1 MDDTPTDH
9 FGADIAAGYDASVAR
24 RFHEDDLGPTVD
36 FLADLAAGRPALELG
51 IGTGRVA
58 LPLSRRGV
66 RVVGIDL
73 SPAMV
78 DKLRE
83 KPGGDEIDVEIG
95 DFATTTVDG
104 PFGLVFL
111 VFSTISNLTTQDA
124 QVACFRNAAAHLESG
139 GYFVIEVGVPDLRRL
154 PPGERARV
162 FDHGDGHTG
171 FDVYVDIPNQLL
183 ESHHHVETD
192 DGVLVHHAPFRYV
205 FPSEL
210 DLMARLAGLELV
222 DRWEGWRREPFT
234 EASERHVSVWRK
246 V

>member
-1 MDDTPTDH
+1 MDETPTDH
-9 FGADIAAGYDASVAR
+9 FGADIAAGYDAAIAR

-58 LPLSRRGV
+58 LPLAGRGV
-66 RVVGIDL
+66 RVAGIDL

-83 KPGGDEIDVEIG
+83 KPGGAEIDVEIG

-139 GYFVIEVGVPDLRRL
+139 GHFVIEVGVPDLRRL
-154 PPGERARV
+154 PPGERARCSTTAAATPGSTSMWTSPTRSSSPTTMSRPTTV
-162 FDHGDGHTG
+162 SSSSTRPSATSSR
-171 FDVYVDIPNQLL
+171 PN
-183 ESHHHVETD
+183 ST
-192 DGVLVHHAPFRYV
+192 
-205 FPSEL
+205 
-210 DLMARLAGLELV
+210 
-222 DRWEGWRREPFT
+222 
-234 EASERHVSVWRK
+234 
-246 V
+246 

>member
-1 MDDTPTDH
+1 MPTDH
-9 FGADIAAGYDASVAR
+9 FGEAVAARYDGSVAR
-24 RFHEDDLGPTVD
+24 RFQEDDLGPTVD
-36 FLADLAAGRPALELG
+36 FLAELAAGRPALELG

-58 LPLSRRGV
+58 LPLAERGV
-66 RVVGIDL
+66 RVTGIDL

-83 KPGGDEIDVEIG
+83 KPGGDQLDIVIG

-104 PFGLVFL
+104 TFGLVFL
-111 VFSTISNLTTQDA
+111 VFSTISNLVTQDE
-124 QVACFRNAAAHLESG
+124 QVACFRNAADHLEPG
-139 GYFVIEVGVPDLRRL
+139 GHFVIEVGVPDLRRL

-171 FDVYVDIPNQLL
+171 FDVYVDIPNQIL

-192 DGVLVHHAPFRYV
+192 DGVVTHHAPFRYV

-210 DLMARLAGLELV
+210 DLMAKLAGMERQE
-222 DRWEGWRREPFT
+222 RWESWRREPFT
-234 EASERHVSVWRK
+234 DASERHVSVWRK